1 MLASETTLWI
11 SLFSFYL
18 NPTQWH
24 IASFPPTQ
32 STIQVKFFRQAPET
46 SVQILR
52 HEANEQNNETFQL
65 CQISPDDM
73 KIQLHTVKGDLGDI
87 YSFFCK
93 MFK

>member
-1 MLASETTLWI
+1 MAYC
-11 SLFSFYL
+11 LFSSHTNYY
-18 NPTQWH
+18 
-24 IASFPPTQ
+24 S
-32 STIQVKFFRQAPET
+32 SSSFFRQAPET
-46 SVQILR
+46 SVQILQ